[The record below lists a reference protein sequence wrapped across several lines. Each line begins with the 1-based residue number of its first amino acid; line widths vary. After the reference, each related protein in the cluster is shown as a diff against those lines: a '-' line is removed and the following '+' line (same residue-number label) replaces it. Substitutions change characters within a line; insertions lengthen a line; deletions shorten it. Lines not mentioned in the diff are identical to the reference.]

1 MDEQSRELSCFQAD
15 IEGFSGPFDLLCYLV
30 ENRQLEAARISVGQ
44 VVRIYGAYLANTG
57 KVSVAVVSEFLSMA
71 SSLVLNKIRSL
82 FPQRETGE
90 EDSDYSIIDEGANVE
105 EKLSRYRPYRL
116 AAAFLAKCRERQDKM
131 FARESEEIE
140 EPSWGLG
147 DLFGLCNIW
156 WDLLEAHRGTA
167 GKGKISLFDDGMYM
181 EGVPAPLPDE
191 AQIEKKISEIMAGL
205 EGKQRV
211 SLSTLLGENR
221 TAAAFVVTVLSLL
234 EMSRMGYI
242 KLYQEVLFQDVL
254 ICPL

>member
-1 MDEQSRELSCFQAD
+1 MEEQSRELSGFQAD
-15 IEGFSGPFDLLCYLV
+15 IDGFSGPFDLLCYLV
-30 ENRQLEAARISVGQ
+30 ENRQLEVARISVGQ

-90 EDSDYSIIDEGANVE
+90 DDSDYSFIDEGANME

-116 AAAFLAKCRERQDKM
+116 AAAFLTKCRERQDTM
-131 FARESEEIE
+131 FARESGEIE

-147 DLFGLCNIW
+147 DLFGLCSLW
-156 WDLLEAHRGTA
+156 WDLLEAHRETA
-167 GKGKISLFDDGMYM
+167 GDGRNSRFDDGMYM
-181 EGVPAPLPDE
+181 EGFPAPLPDE

-205 EGKQRV
+205 EGKQQV
-211 SLSTLLGENR
+211 SLSMVLGENR

>member
-1 MDEQSRELSCFQAD
+1 VEEQSRELSGFQAD
-15 IEGFSGPFDLLCYLV
+15 IDGFSGPFDLLCYLV
-30 ENRQLEAARISVGQ
+30 ENRQLEVARISVGQ

-82 FPQRETGE
+82 FPQRETD
-90 EDSDYSIIDEGANVE
+90 EDDNDYSFIDEGENVE
-105 EKLSRYRPYRL
+105 EKLSRYRPYRS
-116 AAAFLAKCRERQDKM
+116 AAAFLAMCRERQDKM

-147 DLFGLCNIW
+147 DLFGLCSIW

-167 GKGKISLFDDGMYM
+167 GEEKNFLSDDGMYM

-205 EGKQRV
+205 QGKQRV
-211 SLSTLLGENR
+211 CLSELLGENN
-221 TAAAFVVTVLSLL
+221 TASAFVVILLSLL

-242 KLYQEVLFQDVL
+242 RLYQEVLFQDVL